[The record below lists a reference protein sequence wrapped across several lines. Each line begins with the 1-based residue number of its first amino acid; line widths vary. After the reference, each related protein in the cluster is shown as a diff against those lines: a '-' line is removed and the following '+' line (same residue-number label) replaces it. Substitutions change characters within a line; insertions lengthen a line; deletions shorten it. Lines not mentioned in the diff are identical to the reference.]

1 MRLCGFGFSGTDRLF
16 GGFRLISGRPTTLH
30 PYIILLLYL
39 TYKELKLG
47 VGGLHLCFPLYLTYK
62 ELKRTEGGTSR
73 RRLGTIVP
81 YL

>member
-39 TYKELKLG
+39 TYKELKLDLEAFEREKDALFQL
-47 VGGLHLCFPLYLTYK
+47 V
-62 ELKRTEGGTSR
+62 
-73 RRLGTIVP
+73 VP